1 MGLRFFKRGN
11 KYSGVSDALHSI
23 RQEFEAIW
31 GKIDNYIAPE
41 DSVSSEQNSYIPE
54 ITMQADTQYKGMFVI
69 SLITNTSGDNVE
81 HKITVR
87 EGGVS
92 VYAGIAKVNSD
103 RFYVDSFESDK
114 LNTDSD
120 NVWYVRLKYTPEGG
134 IDTGAGGGISSSSV
148 DIELCDS
155 VDSDTEDNAYYYIG
169 KVEYSSSTGFT
180 ISQWHT
186 SGEAMFYFGV
196 SCDGNWRVTR

>member
-1 MGLRFFKRGN
+1 MVLKYFN
-11 KYSGVSDALHSI
+11 KQHYSSLSEALSAIKKELSALWDREAQTSDDSGGVT
-23 RQEFEAIW
+23 
-31 GKIDNYIAPE
+31 P
-41 DSVSSEQNSYIPE
+41 NSYTPE
-54 ITMQADTQYKGMFVI
+54 IPAQAATQYKGMFVI
-69 SLITNTSGDNVE
+69 SLITNTSGDNAE

-114 LNTDSD
+114 LNTYSD

-169 KVEYSSSTGFT
+169 KVEYTANTGFT

-186 SGEAMFYFGV
+186 SGEAMFYYGV
-196 SCDGNWRVTR
+196 SCDANWRNTR